1 LFEFYW
7 PSLLKTFLCSASRDI
22 RILTLGNEM
31 IEISKA
37 NGTEERETLAK
48 KLDSINFSNQTAVLL
63 CFDRHTDQGEVSDLL
78 HDFNGALRSFRYL
91 ADKAKQSYDKDD
103 ARGQKML
110 VSIDRHVESLA
121 SLKRDLIDRI
131 FGTY

>member
-1 LFEFYW
+1 
-7 PSLLKTFLCSASRDI
+7 
-22 RILTLGNEM
+22 M

-37 NGTEERETLAK
+37 SDAEEREMLAK
-48 KLDSINFSNQTAVLL
+48 KLNCVNFSEQTAVLL
-63 CFDRHTDQGEVSDLL
+63 CFDRHSESGEVSDLL

-121 SLKRDLIDRI
+121 SLKRELIDRI
-131 FGTY
+131 FGTN

>member
-1 LFEFYW
+1 
-7 PSLLKTFLCSASRDI
+7 
-22 RILTLGNEM
+22 M

-37 NGTEERETLAK
+37 TDAQERDLLTK
-48 KLDSINFSNQTAVLL
+48 KLNDIDCSKMSAVLL
-63 CFDRHTDQGEVSDLL
+63 CFDRNTDTGEVSDLL

-110 VSIDRHVESLA
+110 ASIDRHVESLA
-121 SLKRDLIDRI
+121 SLKAELIDRI
-131 FGTY
+131 FGIY

>member
-1 LFEFYW
+1 
-7 PSLLKTFLCSASRDI
+7 
-22 RILTLGNEM
+22 M
-31 IEISKA
+31 IEISIA
-37 NGTEERETLAK
+37 SDSQERDSLLK
-48 KLDSINFSNQTAVLL
+48 KLKDADFGEQLAVLL
-63 CFDRHTDQGEVSDLL
+63 CFSRNTEAGEVSDLL

-110 VSIDRHVESLA
+110 ASIDRHVESLTN
-121 SLKRDLIDRI
+121 LKTNFIDRI

>member
-1 LFEFYW
+1 
-7 PSLLKTFLCSASRDI
+7 
-22 RILTLGNEM
+22 M

-37 NGTEERETLAK
+37 TSPEEQELVAK
-48 KLDSINFSNQTAVLL
+48 KLNCTNFSDQTAVLL
-63 CFDRHTDQGEVSDLL
+63 RFDRHTDSGEVSDLL

-110 VSIDRHVESLA
+110 ASIDRHVESLA
-121 SLKRDLIDRI
+121 NLKRDLIDRI
-131 FGTY
+131 FGTN